1 MGWGAPKQ
9 AWKKGPWSPEEDK
22 LLTEYVNF
30 HGEGRWSSVSKSTGH
45 ITPQEEGII
54 AELHAI
60 WGNKWSTIARYL
72 PGRTNNEIKNYW
84 ITHFKKKERSSQKQ
98 QKRKT
103 QMLKLQQQ
111 QQPRNKEETATAG
124 DGVPPTELEDPFL
137 SIMSEES
144 ASLLDEYLM
153 NEGLWWNPLQVN
165 HTYHHQAGSCNI
177 LMSQCKLNRQQLII
191 LTEGRRHQRQS
202 LIKLLLTFH
211 HKLQL
216 FSVENHSKVHQIL
229 SHCRFLFIPIDPDV
243 HKPHQHHHLNHHTIS
258 LKIRPLHR
266 SVDAPPAFHRGD

>member
-30 HGEGRWSSVSKSTGH
+30 HGEGRWSSVSKSTGIYNSGKSCRLRWVNYSRPGLKRGH

-191 LTEGRRHQRQS
+191 LTEGRRLASCDRHR
-202 LIKLLLTFH
+202 
-211 HKLQL
+211 
-216 FSVENHSKVHQIL
+216 
-229 SHCRFLFIPIDPDV
+229 HC
-243 HKPHQHHHLNHHTIS
+243 H
-258 LKIRPLHR
+258 
-266 SVDAPPAFHRGD
+266 